1 MEVAPCSYQPGCAA
15 LGSVFPLLSSAVF
28 CGGGAFSGLLAGHSA
43 AGRGLAPFCF
53 PQPGR
58 LRYCTRDSALYLLE
72 ASLSCQ
78 TCQMLLILTAT
89 WWRPELPTQCCLL
102 PSSWGFGGD
111 PSSCPCSCSIHT
123 GPGTRKTWDSPLPL
137 TLYAGTQ
144 SVRRGQDCQQNLF
157 LCL

>member
-111 PSSCPCSCSIHT
+111 PSSCPGLGIGRLGILPWLDLVCRNPICEEGT
-123 GPGTRKTWDSPLPL
+123 GLP
-137 TLYAGTQ
+137 AEP
-144 SVRRGQDCQQNLF
+144 F